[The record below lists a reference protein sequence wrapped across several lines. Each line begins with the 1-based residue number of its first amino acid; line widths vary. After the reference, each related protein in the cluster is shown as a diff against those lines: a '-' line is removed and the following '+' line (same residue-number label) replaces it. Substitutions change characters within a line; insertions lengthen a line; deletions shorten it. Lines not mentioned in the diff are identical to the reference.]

1 MKSQLSVR
9 HCENDTDLEKHS
21 SINRDL
27 QVKLDKMKAEN
38 KGLKSQLSSQIK
50 QHKAETREDGICPE
64 KWQRICWRPRTSTCD
79 RRLRTPESCRVIR
92 WRDRRT
98 SRPSS
103 SPQKA
108 SRRLCQK
115 GSRRSREEG
124 VRWSPSWKL
133 LGARS
138 KKKKKKRKTLLV
150 PRPIFRN

>member
-64 KWQRICWRPRTSTCD
+64 KWQRICWRPSASACD

-98 SRPSS
+98 SRP
-103 SPQKA
+103 PTEGPKKTLLERKQEKQG
-108 SRRLCQK
+108 R
-115 GSRRSREEG
+115 GSEMESQLEVIRSQIQ
-124 VRWSPSWKL
+124 
-133 LGARS
+133 
-138 KKKKKKRKTLLV
+138 KKKKKRKTLLV